1 MHTLGFVTNVPEILQ
16 ISDFVISKPGGAQST
31 ECLYFH
37 KPILMINASGGQE
50 IANYKYFTK
59 NGYGKRF
66 RTSFG
71 LTNEVK
77 HLVNNPKV
85 LKNMQ
90 NNMAKND
97 NRDAM
102 DKLYIL
108 CTDLLK

>member
-1 MHTLGFVTNVPEILQ
+1 
-16 ISDFVISKPGGAQST
+16 
-31 ECLYFH
+31 
-37 KPILMINASGGQE
+37 MINASGGQE

-71 LTNEVK
+71 LTNEIK
-77 HLVNNPKV
+77 CLVNNPKV

-102 DKLYIL
+102 NKLYIL